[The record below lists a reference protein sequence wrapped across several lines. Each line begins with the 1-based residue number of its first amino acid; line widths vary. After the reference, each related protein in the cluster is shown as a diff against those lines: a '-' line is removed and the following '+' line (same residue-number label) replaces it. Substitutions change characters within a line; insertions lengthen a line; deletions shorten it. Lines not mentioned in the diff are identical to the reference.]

1 MLYAVVR
8 PVAKTGFKVFFRHIH
23 IQGLENIPREGPLL
37 LAANHPTAFIEPC
50 VAACFQ
56 HRTLHF
62 IVRGDIFKNPFY
74 IKILKALHLIPI
86 FRFKDGYTNLKQN
99 QETFRYVNQVLQE
112 RKTIFILAEGRTI
125 QEKKLR
131 PVQKGPARMAFGAYD
146 AYGVKDT
153 KIIPIGFNYEQANA
167 WRKDVM
173 IQCGT
178 PISVAD
184 FIPAYHENPL
194 QAIQSLTDEIASG
207 LAKNLVIIHDVQDE
221 QACDILFE
229 ITKNDHSSPVFPIV
243 IRNNERLITEKKIA
257 AAFNNISEP
266 EKSKLSTIAN
276 IYRHQLEQYKIVDAN
291 VIVGKSAA
299 TFPAILLL
307 IILQILFLPGAL
319 YYFIPVMTARMMT
332 SKRVYVK
339 EFQAPVLFALSAFFV
354 IIWSIF
360 SLTSGIMLFGV
371 RSIILIL
378 ILLLFGFLSIPVY
391 EALMR
396 NLSQRRFN
404 RLQAETQQELFSS
417 RNTMREWI
425 QKNI

>member
-1 MLYAVVR
+1 MLYALVR
-8 PVAKTGFKVFFRHIH
+8 PVAKAGFKVFFRHIH

-131 PVQKGPARMAFGAYD
+131 PVQKGPARMVFGAYD

-153 KIIPIGFNYEQANA
+153 KIIPIGFNYEQANV

-184 FIPAYHENPL
+184 FLPAYHENPL
-194 QAIQSLTDEIASG
+194 QAIQSLTDEIALG
-207 LAKNLVIIHDVQDE
+207 LTKNLVIINDVQDE
-221 QACDILFE
+221 QVCDILFE

-243 IRNNERLITEKKIA
+243 IPNNERLIKEKKIA
-257 AAFNNISEP
+257 AAFNNLSEP

-276 IYRHQLEQYKIVDAN
+276 NYRNQLEQYKIADAN
-291 VIVGKSAA
+291 VITGKSAA

-307 IILQILFLPGAL
+307 IILQIIFLPGAL
-319 YYFIPVMTARMMT
+319 YYFVPVMTARMMT

-354 IIWSIF
+354 LIWSIF

-378 ILLLFGFLSIPVY
+378 ILLVFGFLSIPVY

>member
-1 MLYAVVR
+1 MLYALVR
-8 PVAKTGFKVFFRHIH
+8 PVAKAGFKVFFRHIH

-62 IVRGDIFKNPFY
+62 IVRGDIFKNRFY
-74 IKILKALHLIPI
+74 IKILNALHLIPI

-146 AYGVKDT
+146 AFGVKDT
-153 KIIPIGFNYEQANA
+153 KIIPIGFNYEQANI

-184 FIPAYHENPL
+184 FLPAYHENPL

-207 LAKNLVIIHDVQDE
+207 LAKNLVIINDVQDE
-221 QACDILFE
+221 HVCDIIFE
-229 ITKNDHSSPVFPIV
+229 ITKNDHTAPVFPIV
-243 IRNNERLITEKKIA
+243 IRNNKRLITEKKIA
-257 AAFNNISEP
+257 AAFNKLSEP

-276 IYRHQLEQYKIVDAN
+276 NYHHQLEQYKIADAN
-291 VIVGKSAA
+291 VITGKSAA
-299 TFPAILLL
+299 TFPSILLL

-354 IIWSIF
+354 LIWSIF

-371 RSIILIL
+371 RSIIMII

-396 NLSQRRFN
+396 NLSQRKFN

-417 RNTMREWI
+417 RNTIREWI